1 MDASVFYCPGCG
13 QPVDVDFKT
22 RKGVCA
28 WCGNIVTFPRRT
40 FNSDDK
46 VKNELT
52 FSTRYF
58 REKRFEDAKHHAENV
73 LSVAI
78 DNAPALFIRAYYEAF
93 LATNKDSDRIRSFFN
108 ELKDIDVDVEEIQ
121 PLSELFLLSVRKLGP
136 QEKEVLGWAKSNLPR
151 DDLLRFTDEFCPIAI
166 NGRESID
173 FFDPDLIE
181 LYKQIAAECSI
192 PKTCYAL
199 LSAIDKNPDSPY
211 PENRFFLKTK
221 TRRFYT
227 DFILPV
233 GEIIKSMDSQEL
245 RDKFYRVYQN
255 KQEAFENKMNGGTN

>member
-1 MDASVFYCPGCG
+1 MDG
-13 QPVDVDFKT
+13 
-22 RKGVCA
+22 
-28 WCGNIVTFPRRT
+28 
-40 FNSDDK
+40 
-46 VKNELT
+46 
-52 FSTRYF
+52 
-58 REKRFEDAKHHAENV
+58 
-73 LSVAI
+73 
-78 DNAPALFIRAYYEAF
+78 
-93 LATNKDSDRIRSFFN
+93 
-108 ELKDIDVDVEEIQ
+108 EEVQ

-136 QEKEVLGWAKSNLPR
+136 QEKDVLEWASMNLPR
-151 DDLLRFTDEFCPIAI
+151 NDLLQFADQFCPIVI
-166 NGRESID
+166 GSRESID
-173 FFDPDLIE
+173 FFEPALIE

-211 PENRFFLKTK
+211 PESRFFLKTK

-255 KQEAFENKMNGGTN
+255 KLEAFENKMNGSTN